1 MTGREQ
7 GQSTARHARNLG
19 YVAEFLQVQ
28 LLTYEM
34 YTYINRSCRPCM
46 VTRHAHSLLG
56 RLLKA
61 PKAETVSVAE
71 R

>member
-19 YVAEFLQVQ
+19 YVAKF

-34 YTYINRSCRPCM
+34 YTYINRSCGPC
-46 VTRHAHSLLG
+46 VVARYAQPLLG

-61 PKAETVSVAE
+61 PKTETVSVAE